1 MGLKSYGEH
10 WAAGSGVPTNS
21 PWMGGTS
28 LLVQELQDKAIH
40 TSPWVLKEGPPRF
53 GVSSALLL
61 GTSKL
66 SALCNYHGGGL
77 RMDEHRLPSHQ
88 HQA

>member
-1 MGLKSYGEH
+1 MGLESYGEH

-40 TSPWVLKEGPPRF
+40 TSPWVLKEGPPLW
-53 GVSSALLL
+53 GVSSSASGDLKALSTL
-61 GTSKL
+61 
-66 SALCNYHGGGL
+66 
-77 RMDEHRLPSHQ
+77 
-88 HQA
+88 